1 MEATRKFIQI
11 IRFALAAAV
20 VLYLFVILRLPSS
33 ATPNPIIHRV
43 LTVVCVTLAIGTFV
57 LRKTLVL
64 RAEDALRKQP
74 QDAMALARWRVGYI
88 VIYALSLSIALYG
101 LALHFLGF
109 SISAVVPFLLV
120 GFALILYF
128 RPMAVPE
135 NTAITEQSGPITPR

>member
-88 VIYALSLSIALYG
+88 VIYALNLSIALYG